1 MQGPNEFLYIGNL
14 KKWDRI
20 SEMKEV
26 DTPSLI
32 TVGMH
37 DELPPSCALKMHNA
51 LPNSII
57 KVFKNS
63 SHMPFYEE
71 PDEYFKTLIDFNSIN
86 TFSFN
91 INNHLLFL

>member
-1 MQGPNEFLYIGNL
+1 
-14 KKWDRI
+14 
-20 SEMKEV
+20 
-26 DTPSLI
+26 
-32 TVGMH
+32 MH

-71 PDEYFKTLIDFNSIN
+71 PDEYFKTLINFIK
-86 TFSFN
+86 
-91 INNHLLFL
+91 